1 MTLSNVLLGLT
12 IGLPMMIAVGPISVL
27 LLDQGLERGT
37 RTAAPAALGVA
48 TADLTLSSLAA
59 VGGTVVSRALAPVQ
73 GAMVLVAVGVLAW
86 LAVGMARG
94 ALTELRRAR
103 VVPSAAAPQLV
114 AAGAAPGEPAATAVV
129 EPVTPAEPELAGEPV
144 AVIAPAPSVAF
155 AHQHGL
161 RLAGTFFGLTLVN
174 PLTLVLFASVVV
186 AGGAGVGS
194 IGWAAGMALASLV
207 AHGAFVVLGGVLG
220 TTLGAAATARLRLG
234 AAAFMAA
241 LAVHFLLAA

>member
-48 TADLTLSSLAA
+48 CADLTLSSLAA

-86 LAVGMARG
+86 LAIGMARG
-94 ALTELRRAR
+94 ALAELRRAR
-103 VVPSAAAPQLV
+103 VVPSPVAPQLV
-114 AAGAAPGEPAATAVV
+114 SAGASPGESVAAF
-129 EPVTPAEPELAGEPV
+129 EPVAPAEPELAEEPV
-144 AVIAPAPSVAF
+144 AVAAPAPSVAF

-186 AGGAGVGS
+186 AGGAGVGTV
-194 IGWAAGMALASLV
+194 GWAAGMALASLV